1 MLRTRT
7 GTELPWGT
15 LTGIRPTKIALTKLQ
30 EGRDARWIR
39 DYMRETYC
47 TSDEKISL
55 ALDVAKRE
63 LALLEPVNY
72 EKGYS
77 LYIGIPFCPTTC
89 LYCSFT
95 SFPIG
100 KWEGKT
106 KLYLDALFRE
116 MDYVAEKMKGRPLDT
131 VYFGGGTP
139 TSLNPGDLDALLCK
153 AEAAFPTDKV
163 REFTVEA
170 GRPDSITQEKL
181 EVLRKHGITRISINP
196 QTMNQKTLDL
206 IGRRHTVE
214 DVREKFHL
222 ARGWDLIILIWT

>member
-1 MLRTRT
+1 MIAILLDDNSFEQDIRELLMAFYPGEAFTHKREEAHEARFLVKGGKCGCNFDLYIEDNEGAPEDRTVSFASVKPDFTNRFEAKNLIKRTLYSLLRTRT

-89 LYCSFT
+89 
-95 SFPIG
+95 
-100 KWEGKT
+100 
-106 KLYLDALFRE
+106 
-116 MDYVAEKMKGRPLDT
+116 M
-131 VYFGGGTP
+131 
-139 TSLNPGDLDALLCK
+139 
-153 AEAAFPTDKV
+153 
-163 REFTVEA
+163 
-170 GRPDSITQEKL
+170 
-181 EVLRKHGITRISINP
+181 
-196 QTMNQKTLDL
+196 
-206 IGRRHTVE
+206 
-214 DVREKFHL
+214 
-222 ARGWDLIILIWT
+222 